1 MKYFFGCTFMNQ
13 DELQS
18 IGAEYPIK
26 LEYYK
31 TKSNNEKQ
39 SNEKD
44 TKYGIEVVKTS
55 YIKNNIDIERKI
67 LPEIVKDE
75 TVAEKILN
83 VLKNNRVTPIS
94 AEYVIEDLLKAE

>member
-18 IGAEYPIK
+18 IGTKYPIK
-26 LEYYK
+26 LDYYK
-31 TKSNNEKQ
+31 TKSNDENIE
-39 SNEKD
+39 SE

-55 YIKNNIDIERKI
+55 YIDKNVDIEKKI
-67 LPEIVKDE
+67 FPSIASDE
-75 TVAEKILN
+75 VLIEKMLN
-83 VLKNNRVTPIS
+83 VLKKNRVTPVS